1 MRPFQLSAVLV
12 SAGMLL
18 SGCYLGRPSVDRS
31 QIRSA
36 ATVDEVCHVS
46 GVPVAAEA
54 VLAVA
59 SVPMT
64 YLVYLFQALSQR
76 SGDSGALFVVPL
88 ALGAFFAADALAGDS
103 AEEECSDART
113 EWRIMKMREQRQA
126 PASPAPQPAE
136 GPAEGPAQP

>member
-12 SAGMLL
+12 STGILL

-31 QIRSA
+31 KIRYA

-59 SVPMT
+59 AIPMT
-64 YLVYLFQALSQR
+64 YLVYLFQAVTPS
-76 SGDSGALFVVPL
+76 SSPSKALFLVPL
-88 ALGAFFAADALAGDS
+88 ALGGFFAADALAGDS

-136 GPAEGPAQP
+136 GPAQP

>member
-46 GVPVAAEA
+46 GVPLAAEA

-64 YLVYLFQALSQR
+64 YLVYLFQGLSQR
-76 SGDSGALFVVPL
+76 SGDGGALFLVPL

-103 AEEECSDART
+103 AEEECSDARA
-113 EWRIMKMREQRQA
+113 EWRIMKMREQRQPSA
-126 PASPAPQPAE
+126 WDLPQPPA
-136 GPAEGPAQP
+136 GPVPP